1 MSHSMYVSGVLGNYS
16 ADNSDYLYIK
26 VTSSEANK
34 KYTTFMVRL
43 QKGPLNN
50 KIMGVPAGS
59 VIGLHNCKLGDPYIT
74 KPFVPKGE
82 TEAIRVTYNHIVHVE
97 DIICPSMQNQSAKTQ
112 TFTVSQTDDAV
123 KMLG

>member
-1 MSHSMYVSGVLGNYS
+1 MSHSMYVSGVLGNYN
-16 ADNSDYLYIK
+16 ADSPDYMYIK
-26 VTSSEANK
+26 VTSSETNK

-43 QKGPLNN
+43 QKGPLTN
-50 KIMGVPAGS
+50 KIMGVPPGS

-97 DIICPSMQNQSAKTQ
+97 DIICPSMQNQSSKTQ
-112 TFTVSQTDDAV
+112 TFTASQTEDAV